1 MHTRTPRRTGT
12 IAEID
17 AEKDAAHNATTPSSD
32 EEANIVHNEEQAS
45 GGMPKLR
52 HRVKRGELRLKD
64 QFLARNRRFKL
75 RKQVD
80 AKPNSNPHG
89 YALGALDMHVKSP
102 TVPGSVRPRNATLV
116 AQFLQSAPNAY
127 SPFDA
132 PGAIDCLDNFPARN
146 QGSCGSCYSFAAT
159 TAVSMQ
165 YCLKAQEKG
174 LPVPIETLV
183 FAVQTL
189 VSCGSNTMI
198 TESDPIQFTDTT
210 DTEVSTKSW
219 WANMPYNYGCDGGWG
234 IPSYFWMRL
243 FGFPWTKCYPYASG
257 GGNPL
262 DHFNANEEEPQCF
275 ETCTGPTMAGQ
286 PMDTFGPGDMI
297 DGAAHEER
305 TVQRFRGE
313 AAMME
318 GFMSHGPMYCSFT
331 VYNDFFSYDTATAY
345 EYDGVC
351 CYPYP

>member
-1 MHTRTPRRTGT
+1 M
-12 IAEID
+12 
-17 AEKDAAHNATTPSSD
+17 
-32 EEANIVHNEEQAS
+32 HNEEQAS

-52 HRVKRGELRLKD
+52 HTVKRGELRLKD
-64 QFLARNRRFKL
+64 QFLARDRRFKL

-80 AKPNSNPHG
+80 AKPNPNPHG

-116 AQFLQSAPNAY
+116 AQFLQSAPDAY

-257 GGNPL
+257 GGDPL

-275 ETCTGPTMAGQ
+275 ETCTGATMAGQ

-297 DGAAHEER
+297 DGAANEER

-331 VYNDFFSYDTATAY
+331 VYYDFFSYDTATAY

-351 CYPYP
+351 CYAYP